1 MDQWHHT
8 VGSESFYIDSLV
20 EPCFERKQ
28 MGFIACNVL
37 KLFNLLIFRKKAFAY
52 SFAFSL
58 GSFRIN
64 SLKKKLYRYEQM
76 DFIVWKA
83 GGYWLTLS
91 ETKPRLVDSTNNFML
106 KWIHR
111 LSFILLPQKR
121 KMTLSLSNLSFS
133 SSSFCIYWE
142 KLHFDA
148 AFFPVSQKS
157 QRRQTNI
164 RAVFFR
170 FLILS

>member
-37 KLFNLLIFRKKAFAY
+37 KLLNLLIFRKKAFAY

-64 SLKKKLYRYEQM
+64 SLKKKLYSYEQM

-106 KWIHR
+106 KWI
-111 LSFILLPQKR
+111 SPSEF
-121 KMTLSLSNLSFS
+121 
-133 SSSFCIYWE
+133 
-142 KLHFDA
+142 HFTA
-148 AFFPVSQKS
+148 PKEENNTFAFQFEFFPKLLLYLLRKTPLWCSLFSCFSKKS
-157 QRRQTNI
+157 KKTNKY
-164 RAVFFR
+164 
-170 FLILS
+170 

>member
-37 KLFNLLIFRKKAFAY
+37 KLLNLLIFRKKAFAY

-64 SLKKKLYRYEQM
+64 SLKKTVSLWA
-76 DFIVWKA
+76 DGF
-83 GGYWLTLS
+83 
-91 ETKPRLVDSTNNFML
+91 
-106 KWIHR
+106 HR
-111 LSFILLPQKR
+111 LKGWRLLAYPKWNQTQTSRLYKQLYVKVNSPSEFYFAAPKEENDTFAFQFEFFLKLLLYLLR
-121 KMTLSLSNLSFS
+121 KTPLWCSLFS
-133 SSSFCIYWE
+133 CFS
-142 KLHFDA
+142 K
-148 AFFPVSQKS
+148 KS
-157 QRRQTNI
+157 KKTNKY
-164 RAVFFR
+164 
-170 FLILS
+170 